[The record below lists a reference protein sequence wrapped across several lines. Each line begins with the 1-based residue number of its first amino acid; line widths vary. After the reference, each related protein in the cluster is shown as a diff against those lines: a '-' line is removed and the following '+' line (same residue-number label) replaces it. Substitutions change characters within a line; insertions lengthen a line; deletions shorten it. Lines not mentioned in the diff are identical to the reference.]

1 MSGRVCKIA
10 LAAAVLTAL
19 PHGALNAEGPAP
31 VRAVVVTSHP
41 ASLERALAVFEQ
53 RYGKGRLELVLAN
66 ENLDCAALSGAGALF
81 VEGGFWS
88 QPMLACTET
97 VRALAAKG
105 AAVGGTMAPLV
116 MANWRVPPN
125 SKLAEASRYLHGG
138 GVNNM
143 VGFLVILHGA
153 AKGKPAIALPPMEQ
167 RAAVGIYHPDAPGPF
182 ASLDEYE
189 TWLETRAVA
198 KAPRVGIL
206 FFKGLLDHDETAPVD
221 AMIRAL
227 EKRSLAPVP
236 IFGWPLSKAEPFFTR
251 GGKTAVE
258 LMMMV
263 DAVMPGPEN
272 GQIFEKYGLHAMNL
286 MTTAATED
294 EWRKAESGLPPGRL
308 PIQVGNPEHSGV
320 SEPILIAATAPKSE
334 GGKPV
339 PVLAQVELAASR
351 AARWVVLRN
360 KPNQEK
366 KLALIYFNN
375 PPGKATLGASY
386 LDLIPSL
393 RNVVER
399 LAKENYQTGGQLP
412 DAGRLKKLLMLS
424 GRNVGEY
431 APGEL
436 DALLNEGHA
445 ALLPVTRYEQWFAE
459 LPLEFQRAVNR
470 TWGPPRNSK
479 LMTVHS
485 GGKSYFVMAGVRL
498 GNLWLAPQPLRGE
511 ISEADA
517 KSHDKNT
524 PPPHSYIAAYLWIR
538 KQVQADAMIHFGR
551 HGTLEWLSGKDVA
564 QPDSD
569 PGAALVGDVPHAY
582 YYLVDGGGEYLQA
595 KRRSNAVIV
604 SHLTPVLAAAGLPS
618 DFAGMKSSL
627 QNYESTRESA
637 PTVAE
642 EHAHAAWAVAKQKK
656 LDEQLKLSDG
666 APAPERMAALAEYL
680 HELEEQAI
688 PIGLHQIGGMPAE
701 KDLREA
707 VTAYLNNSATPQ
719 NQAEIRANAAAWAEA
734 LWNGPASAIAA
745 SDACR
750 SVLKEA
756 EEWLRNVRASPA
768 AELDN
773 MMAVLN
779 GRFVPSGVA
788 GDPLRVGGAAPTGR
802 NMHDQDPRGFP
813 SKASWA
819 AGERL
824 AKGLIQTYEKK
835 HGAPPKRVS
844 FVLWY
849 GESGRTQGLQE
860 AQALALLGVRPVWN
874 GRGQVAGV
882 ELVSAK
888 ELGRPRVDVVLTM
901 SGLYRDG
908 MPEKLPLLD
917 QAVRLV
923 REAPEDNAIQSQTLE
938 VENELIAGGTAPELA
953 RKAARARVFG
963 PQPGVF
969 GVGMSGMMEFSRDA
983 GDPSAAANLY
993 LKNMNYAYGAGLE
1006 GVAVGDAL
1014 KRQLKRNEVVVHGRS
1029 SNLYGLVDNDETY
1042 QFAGGLNAATRE
1054 ASGRAPE
1061 FLIANAR
1068 KAGAER
1074 YDEAGHFLKRELTT
1088 RLWNEKW
1095 IEGMKAAGYAGAQE
1109 IAKEIEHLYGFR
1121 STSPEQ
1127 VDARVWQETLETY
1140 IHDKRKLGLERWFR
1154 ESNPHA
1160 RQMVAARLIEID
1172 RQGVYQFSEEDRRAL
1187 VAAYTQSVKESG
1199 VSCYANAC
1207 ANRKLIQYVAATAR
1221 ELKAAPASDVLAYE
1235 AAFQK
1240 ATTAVKREPGRP
1252 VTAVGQKAPSRPSRL
1267 VDLFHGMRVFEV
1279 PLSQIRLRAPETPL
1293 GWAILLSP
1301 IPFGIVVGFLRRRLQ
1316 TASVTPLLRL
1326 NSHASGVDGGWPLMR
1341 VISQPPELA
1350 AAGYAAER
1358 RQEEAGT

>member
-1 MSGRVCKIA
+1 MSRRVFKAA
-10 LAAAVLTAL
+10 LFAAVLTAHSPL
-19 PHGALNAEGPAP
+19 IAYAAAP
-31 VRAVVVTSHP
+31 VRAVVITSHP

-53 RYGKGRLELVLAN
+53 RYGAGRLELVLAA
-66 ENLDCAALSGAGALF
+66 ENLDCAALPGAGVLF

-88 QPMLACTET
+88 ESMLACTGT

-116 MANWRVPPN
+116 MANWRVPSSP
-125 SKLAEASRYLHGG
+125 KLAEASRYLHGG
-138 GVNNM
+138 GVDNL

-153 AKGKPAIALPPMEQ
+153 AKGKPAIEQPPLEQ
-167 RAAVGIYHPDAPGPF
+167 RPAVGIYHPDAPHTF
-182 ASLDEYE
+182 ATLAEYE
-189 TWLETRAVA
+189 SWLASRGAVQ
-198 KAPRVGIL
+198 APRVGIL

-227 EKRSLAPVP
+227 EKRDLAPVP
-236 IFGWPLSKAEPFFTR
+236 IFGWPLSKAEPYFAR
-251 GGKTAVE
+251 EGKAAVE
-258 LMMMV
+258 LMMLV

-286 MTTAATED
+286 MTTAATEA

-320 SEPILIAATAPKSE
+320 SEPILIAAAAPKAE

-339 PVLAQVELAASR
+339 PVQAQVELAAGR
-351 AARWVVLRN
+351 AARWVVLRK

-375 PPGKATLGASY
+375 PAGKATLGASY

-399 LAKENYQTGGQLP
+399 LGKENYQIGDRLP
-412 DAGRLKKLLMLS
+412 DAERLKKLLLLS

-436 DALLNEGHA
+436 EALLNEGHA
-445 ALLPVTRYEQWFAE
+445 ALLPVARYEKWFAE
-459 LPLEFQRAVNR
+459 LPLEFQQAVNR
-470 TWGPPRNSK
+470 TWGPPGNSK
-479 LMTVHS
+479 LMTVHAE
-485 GGKSYFVMAGVRL
+485 GKSYFVMAGVRL

-511 ISEADA
+511 LSESDA

-569 PGAALVGDVPHAY
+569 PGAALVGELPHAY

-604 SHLTPVLAAAGLPS
+604 SHLTPVLAAAGTPP

-637 PTVAE
+637 PMVAG
-642 EHAHAAWAVAKQKK
+642 EHAIAAWAAAKRKK
-656 LDEQLKLSDG
+656 LDEQLKLADSD
-666 APAPERMAALAEYL
+666 PVPVRMAGLTEYL
-680 HELEEQAI
+680 RELEEQAI
-688 PIGLHQIGGMPAE
+688 PIGLHRIGGMPAD
-701 KDLREA
+701 KDLLEA

-719 NQAEIRANAAAWAEA
+719 TQAEIRANASAWAQA
-734 LWNGPASAIAA
+734 LMNGPAAAIA
-745 SDACR
+745 SSEACR

-756 EEWLRNVRASPA
+756 GEWLSNLRSSPA

-773 MMAVLN
+773 MMAVLS
-779 GRFVPSGVA
+779 GRFVSSGVA
-788 GDPLRVGGAAPTGR
+788 GDPLRVGGALPTGR

-813 SKASWA
+813 SKAAWA

-824 AKGLIQTYEKK
+824 AQGLIQTYEKK

-860 AQALALLGVRPVWN
+860 AQAMALLGVRPIWN

-882 ELVSAK
+882 ELIPAK
-888 ELGRPRVDVVLTM
+888 ELGRARVDVVLTM

-917 QAVRLV
+917 KAVRLV

-938 VENELIAGGTAPELA
+938 VENELIASGTAPELA

-993 LKNMNYAYGAGLE
+993 LRNMNYAYGAGLE

-1095 IEGMKAAGYAGAQE
+1095 IEGMKAAGYAGAQQ

-1127 VDARVWQETLETY
+1127 VDASVWQETLETY
-1140 IHDKRKLGLERWFR
+1140 INDKRKLGLERWFR

-1172 RQGVYQFSEEDRRAL
+1172 RQGVYRFSNEDRRAL
-1187 VAAYTQSVKESG
+1187 VAAYTQSVKQDG

-1221 ELKAAPASDVLAYE
+1221 ELQAVPASDVLAYE
-1235 AAFQK
+1235 AAFRK
-1240 ATTAVKREPGRP
+1240 ATSAVQREPGRQ
-1252 VTAVGQKAPSRPSRL
+1252 AAAAGGKAPTQPNRL
-1267 VDLFHGMRVFEV
+1267 RDLFQGLRVFEV
-1279 PLSQIRLRAPETPL
+1279 PLSQVRLRAPETPM

-1301 IPFGIVVGFLRRRLQ
+1301 IPFGILVGLMRRRLHA
-1316 TASVTPLLRL
+1316 TSLTPLLSL
-1326 NSHASGVDGGWPLMR
+1326 NGYASGADGAWPLLHGTN
-1341 VISQPPELA
+1341 QAPELA
-1350 AAGYAAER
+1350 AVGYAGEG
-1358 RQEEAGT
+1358 RQEEPGT